1 LNENGEKKMKKLP
14 FIIFIFIFIFVNSA
28 SAAVYKWV
36 DKNGAVNFSDDYSKV
51 PPDYRNKVEEQNTAG
66 TRSST
71 PPQAPSGKT
80 IVSAA
85 SQETAKPSPPIAQ
98 TLVREGEFAIKL
110 AEALK
115 VGTAKSEAEAES
127 MLASA
132 GITPKNGWI
141 ADYPMTPDIIGEL
154 EEAVAQAADAQ
165 KLVLGKNEA
174 LRALRTVAVEQE
186 LPIIAEGTEGPDPYG
201 ESLPPTTPEYTTPS
215 EIDNYYYAE
224 GPPIVTYYP
233 PPWDYYYLYAW
244 IPSPFW
250 YSGFYFPGFF
260 ILHDFHRGIHSN
272 GHAHIITNHQRDHR
286 TGGIYAIDPARRHSP
301 RNFGGRDAPQMRGFN
316 STEARNGARSIFDRS
331 HGRLGSGNAAMS
343 VPGRGPNQA
352 KPDYSRPDR
361 VDGRKQVYNRE
372 SRSSGFSG
380 RSGNERRP
388 PAMDRRMSR
397 TPGVTG
403 FQGMANT
410 NFGRRQES
418 MSRPNGTTIQKPS
431 PGGTQSFSR
440 PHSQGSQRSFG
451 PSPQAGARHSGS
463 SSRGTQGF
471 TGSQQGR
478 GGESGFGQG
487 GSRF

>member
-1 LNENGEKKMKKLP
+1 MKKLP
-14 FIIFIFIFIFVNSA
+14 FILFIFIFIFVTSA
-28 SAAVYKWV
+28 SATVYKWV

-51 PPDYRNKVEEQNTAG
+51 PPDYRNKVEELNAAG
-66 TRSST
+66 TGPST
-71 PPQAPSGKT
+71 PRQALSGKT
-80 IVSAA
+80 IVSA
-85 SQETAKPSPPIAQ
+85 SQETARPSPPIAQ
-98 TLVREGEFAIKL
+98 TLVREGDFAIKL

-165 KLVLGKNEA
+165 KLAIGKDEA

-186 LPIIAEGTEGPDPYG
+186 LPIVAEGTEGPDQYG
-201 ESLPPTTPEYTTPS
+201 ESPPPTIPEYTTPS

-233 PPWDYYYLYAW
+233 PPWDYSYLYAW
-244 IPSPFW
+244 IPGPFW

-260 ILHDFHRGIHSN
+260 ILHDFHRGIHRN
-272 GHAHIITNHQRDHR
+272 GHAHIVTNHQRDHR
-286 TGGIYAIDPARRHSP
+286 TGRIHAVDPAGRHSP
-301 RNFGGRDAPQMRGFN
+301 RNFGGRDTPRMRGFN
-316 STEARNGARSIFDRS
+316 STEARNGARSIIDRS
-331 HGRLGSGNAAMS
+331 QGRSGPSNTAMS

-352 KPDYSRPDR
+352 KPGYSRPGR
-361 VDGRKQVYNRE
+361 VDGQKQVYSRE
-372 SRSSGFSG
+372 GRSSGFSG

-388 PAMDRRMSR
+388 PAMDRRVSR
-397 TPGVTG
+397 TPGETG
-403 FQGMANT
+403 SQGMGNT

-418 MSRPNGTTIQKPS
+418 MSRQNGTSIQRPS
-431 PGGTQSFSR
+431 VGGTRSFSR

-451 PSPQAGARHSGS
+451 SSSQPVARHSGS
-463 SSRGTQGF
+463 SSRGAQGF
-471 TGSQQGR
+471 SGSQQGR
-478 GGESGFGQG
+478 GGGSGFGQG
-487 GSRF
+487 GPRF